1 MSPGPDGAFLLSGE
15 VVASAR
21 GDAGRP
27 CRLQNSASGHQSM
40 RSDESLSEPLMKNRF
55 VL

>member
-21 GDAGRP
+21 GDAGRL
-27 CRLQNSASGHQSM
+27 CRLQNSASGHHPM
-40 RSDESLSEPLMKNRF
+40 RSDESLSEPLTKVRF